1 MTDKNKQKSV
11 YESNME
17 SLFNAQKNVNKDSRK
32 AFEQQNEDNLQNK
45 YKDCKLD

>member
-17 SLFNAQKNVNKDSRK
+17 SLFNAQINSNKDSRE

>member
-11 YESNME
+11 YKSNME
-17 SLFNAQKNVNKDSRK
+17 SLFNAETNSNKDSRK
-32 AFEQQNEDNLQNK
+32 AFEQQTGSDLQNK

>member
-11 YESNME
+11 YQSNME
-17 SLFNAQKNVNKDSRK
+17 SLFNAQINSNKDSRK
-32 AFEQQNEDNLQNK
+32 AFKKQNEADLQNK